1 MMKHIYTKLT
11 FLLLLLLGSTSLF
24 GSSTY
29 YSKVTVA
36 KTGSGTVYVKA
47 GSTFSGTNTSDTQ
60 NSDATSAPTHTY
72 SIKATAANG
81 YEFAGWSGS
90 GVTIANASDAQ
101 TTCTITANSTNKNSP
116 ASGTAT
122 ATFKAIPTFYF
133 KSVAT
138 TNNSTYGSAYTTFT
152 ASAASTT
159 TSTSVTANVRGE
171 HYNTASATKT
181 AYFRAVANSG
191 YVFKGWS
198 TTSSEDDIFDINT
211 SITYDL
217 TSDKTSSSSP
227 ATIQYYAIFGTKFAP
242 QITGTATTS
251 TEVGDSYTA
260 DFTFKNTSSDKP
272 TASNSDDFYFTI
284 NHQLSSS
291 VHNGTNVISY
301 DPTKNEVKA
310 LNAGTATITF
320 THKSTD
326 SHEGASETFTIKVSK
341 KTATLKV
348 NNGTNFTQTM
358 NLDATLSGVTFT
370 STNTDYTNSPI
381 TVAQKTGNNVAAMEY
396 TQGTRTGAV
405 KSSYTIGNATWE
417 ITQSENYQYKK
428 ATAIYTVN
436 VELATSDCSILLH
449 SSNPDKEAS
458 KVGTIDFGYY
468 GASMTFDVKAK
479 GWGGTTIVTKYYSD
493 NNTSNE
499 SASGT
504 VDLLGSSSY
513 ESKNMTLGANNS
525 GAYVT
530 KVKFAKSGT
539 DDPYINTIR
548 IYAAKYLETK
558 NTDGAV
564 VSKLTTPLN
573 VKGGHTKK
581 LKFKVEY
588 ATCASTIKL
597 VSSSDKL
604 KFANGKTTYSFT
616 PDSKKYGREEIEL
629 TFTSANAPETA
640 DETITIYT
648 QYEYKTLTVTCKT
661 VDKLTTTLRYKGE
674 NFYSTNQANLAATEV
689 FDVVDQNGDLVTNP
703 VITLKSSNT
712 NAIGLENNNTVLNPG
727 CGGSST
733 ITASYAGD
741 DIYKSAT
748 DLPKTITIN
757 HEAQDVVD
765 FTEVALP
772 AILIDDEIDLTGWA
786 TSACGADITYEVAT
800 SNELTGSIKVENGK
814 VIGISK
820 GTVRLRAGSNGD
832 CTNSP
837 SEKAFHNFVVRDIN
851 DPCGTILRTINST
864 VSLSD
869 GNSDIYPISDG
880 LQDQLTLKVWK
891 QSNSLFT
898 STSGTAIILFL
909 NANNQEIT
917 RETYSVDNLSTS
929 EPSTANITID
939 LKQDKYAGTKK
950 LQFSATGNRKK
961 YFKEI
966 RVTQQAYL
974 NCPETVPMST
984 VQACQESS
992 CDFTVSYSDLARLQL
1007 SQTNPKF
1014 TYEIWKGNQK
1024 LDVFD
1029 NDCGGYGEYTL
1040 KFYYTPKA
1048 KGDFSNT
1055 VTISASGLSKQ
1066 ITLSGTAQKPDREI
1080 VWNPDEDLEIYATQS
1095 LTFDASAKTDCLD
1108 PAGTVEYSYEAA
1120 KLNAATVNGN
1130 QITFNKAG
1138 DIIVKVNT
1146 VDSENFY
1153 NAPEVTKPW
1162 TVKQVEVEVTNLNIT
1177 STIKYGDDKSVVAY
1191 DNSWQAT
1198 GVQNGQT
1205 VTGTPTYVAPEKFD
1219 AVGQQD
1225 LTFKFIA
1232 DDEDVYVKET
1242 TFTVQV
1248 NVLPAVATY
1257 AATATIILGQPLS
1270 AANLKNATTGING
1283 ESVSGT
1289 ITWANSVDQTTVP
1302 TEAGTYTYAIHFES
1316 TNNNYE
1322 SGDGMCT
1329 VTVLEGKIFTGA
1341 ADDNDVW
1348 LNPTN
1353 WEGGVPSATDRVIID
1368 NNIIIS
1374 GNIEV
1379 GGLTINAG
1387 KTVTVADGATLT
1399 VGDKSTI
1406 ARENNSY
1413 GNIIVETGGQLKLSA
1428 GNTGIVEV
1436 SDFTLYSGYENKE
1449 ENNETISKPKSGQVI
1464 NADKLHANGN
1474 VRFILDITPEA
1485 TVADEWYD
1493 ITVPF
1498 PVNAL
1503 TGVTR
1508 YENGEWKELTYS
1520 TQYAFM
1526 DYHEDV
1532 RARGQ
1537 NGWKWYRGI
1546 LKPGVMYSFA
1556 TDATINR
1563 YCFTMVKDSTIN
1575 IGLNHRLQA
1584 TQGQGEVK
1592 HKGWNGI
1599 GNGTMTYAKLEG
1611 DYLVQMLSRDDNNE
1625 PVYKTVAGSEHS
1637 FAVGA
1642 AYFVQVGENCALEMS
1657 TDTEAGNPLRA
1668 PQRSTASEPGK
1679 RISVT
1684 LASNGRDC
1692 DNFFVTCDED
1702 ATDTYTIGKDLMK
1715 MGNLTGTKTAR
1726 LWTNAKG
1733 ANLCA
1738 VHAAYN
1744 GDEAIIPLSI
1754 YAPANAEYTLSL
1766 NSNPAEDVYLTRNG
1780 IIVWDLTMSE
1790 YTFDLSAG
1798 TNDSYAL
1805 RVVRRISNTA
1815 TGVDEATGNNRG
1827 TNFAEKMIVNGQLFI
1842 LRDGIL
1848 YDAQGR
1854 KVENR

>member
-1 MMKHIYTKLT
+1 MKHIYTKLT

-24 GSSTY
+24 GNSSTY

-47 GSTFSGTNTSDTQ
+47 GSTFSGTKTSDTQ

-72 SIKATAANG
+72 SIKATAADG

-90 GVTIANASDAQ
+90 GVTIENASAAQ
-101 TTCTITANSTNKNSP
+101 TTCTITANSTDKNSP
-116 ASGTAT
+116 ASGKAT

-152 ASAASTT
+152 ASTASTT

-181 AYFRAVANSG
+181 AYFRAVAKSG

-198 TTSSEDDIFDINT
+198 TTSSESNIFNT
-211 SITYDL
+211 NASITYDL

-381 TVAQKTGNNVAAMEY
+381 AVAQKTGNNVAAMEY
-396 TQGTRTGAV
+396 TQGTRTGVV

-428 ATAIYTVN
+428 ATATYTVH

-458 KVGTIDFGYY
+458 NVGTIDFGYY

-479 GWGGTTIVTKYYSD
+479 GLGGTTIVTKYYSD

-504 VDLLGSSSY
+504 VDLWGSSY

-616 PDSKKYGREEIEL
+616 PDSKKYGRKEIEL
-629 TFTSANAPETA
+629 TFTSANAPETV

-689 FDVVDQNGDLVTNP
+689 FEVVDQNGDLVTNP

-712 NAIGLENNNTVLNPG
+712 NAIGLESNNTVLNPG

-814 VIGISK
+814 VKGVSK
-820 GTVRLRAGSNGD
+820 GTVRLRAYTNGD

-891 QSNSLFT
+891 QSNFLFT

-929 EPSTANITID
+929 EPSTANVTID

-1146 VDSENFY
+1146 VDSEDFN

-1225 LTFKFIA
+1225 MTFKFIA

-1270 AANLKNATTGING
+1270 AANLKNATIGING

-1353 WEGGVPSATDRVIID
+1353 WEGGVPSTTDRVIID
-1368 NNIIIS
+1368 NNITIS

-1413 GNIIVETGGQLKLSA
+1413 GNIIVEAGGQLKLHA
-1428 GNTGIVEV
+1428 DGDVQIN
-1436 SDFTLYSGYENKE
+1436 DFTLYSSYDEGQ
-1449 ENNETISKPKSGQVI
+1449 PKSGQVS
-1464 NADKLHANGN
+1464 NPAKLHTNGN
-1474 VRFILDITPEA
+1474 AYFILDLDPSGNA
-1485 TVADEWYD
+1485 SYGWYD
-1493 ITVPF
+1493 FTVPF
-1498 PVNAL
+1498 PVDVLNGIARSADGSNWD
-1503 TGVTR
+1503 TTIKNEVNYAVMAF
-1508 YENGEWKELTYS
+1508 YEDLRAQN
-1520 TQYAFM
+1520 QYAWKK
-1526 DYHEDV
+1526 YH
-1532 RARGQ
+1532 
-1537 NGWKWYRGI
+1537 GI
-1546 LKPGVMYSFA
+1546 LQPGRAYTMTIDSKINTYRFA
-1556 TDATINR
+1556 MT
-1563 YCFTMVKDSTIN
+1563 KDGEFNTT
-1575 IGLNHRLQA
+1575 LTQA
-1584 TQGQGEVK
+1584 LEESGDGDDY
-1592 HKGWNGI
+1592 GWNGV
-1599 GNGTMTYAKLEG
+1599 GNGTMQYIKLNEQPT
-1611 DYLVQMLSRDDNNE
+1611 VQMYQHTDNVYL
-1625 PVYKTVAGSEHS
+1625 PVDAGTQA
-1637 FAVGA
+1637 FAVGSS
-1642 AYFVQVGENCALEMS
+1642 YFVQKSEQLSQLTLVPVQDAIS
-1657 TDTEAGNPLRA
+1657 VLRA
-1668 PQRSTASEPGK
+1668 PQREREAQERFG
-1679 RISVT
+1679 VT
-1684 LASNGRDC
+1684 LTQDGKTC
-1692 DNFFVTCDED
+1692 DNLFVTCSDE
-1702 ATDTYTIGKDLMK
+1702 ATTAYTRGKDVQK
-1715 MGNLTGTKTAR
+1715 MGNLKGAKIAR
-1726 LWTNAKG
+1726 MWTNAKG
-1733 ANLCA
+1733 KNLCA
-1738 VHAAYN
+1738 IYTAYN
-1744 GDEAIIPLSI
+1744 GNEAVIPMQI
-1754 YAPANAEYTLSL
+1754 YAPATGSYTLALS
-1766 NSNPAEDVYLTRNG
+1766 SIPAEDVYLTRNG

-1790 YTFDLSAG
+1790 YTFDIEAG

-1805 RVVRRISNTA
+1805 QVVRRAPSTA
-1815 TGVDEATGNNRG
+1815 TGVDATDNRG
-1827 TNFAEKMIVNGQLFI
+1827 TIFAEKMIVNGQLYI
-1842 LRDGIL
+1842 LRDGVL
-1848 YDAQGR
+1848 YDAQGK
-1854 KVENR
+1854 KVADKY

>member
-47 GSTFSGTNTSDTQ
+47 GSTFSGTKTSDTQ

-72 SIKATAANG
+72 SIKATAADG

-90 GVTIANASDAQ
+90 GVTIANASAAQ

-159 TSTSVTANVRGE
+159 TSTSVTADVRGE

-211 SITYDL
+211 SITYNL

-381 TVAQKTGNNVAAMEY
+381 AVAQKTGNNVAAMEY
-396 TQGTRTGAV
+396 TQGTRTGVV

-428 ATAIYTVN
+428 ATATYTVN

-458 KVGTIDFGYY
+458 NVGTIDFGYY

-479 GWGGTTIVTKYYSD
+479 GLGGTTIVTKYYSD

-504 VDLLGSSSY
+504 VDIWGSSY

-616 PDSKKYGREEIEL
+616 PDSKKYGRKEIEL
-629 TFTSANAPETA
+629 TFTSANAPETV

-689 FDVVDQNGDLVTNP
+689 FEVVDQNGDLVTNP

-712 NAIGLENNNTVLNPG
+712 NAIGLESNNTVLNPG

-786 TSACGADITYEVAT
+786 TSACGADITYEVVT

-814 VIGISK
+814 VKGVSK
-820 GTVRLRAGSNGD
+820 GTVRLRAYTNGD

-1153 NAPEVTKPW
+1153 NAPEVTKTW

-1353 WEGGVPSATDRVIID
+1353 WEGGVPSTTDRVIID
-1368 NNIIIS
+1368 NNITIS

-1413 GNIIVETGGQLKLSA
+1413 GNIIVEAGGQLKLHA
-1428 GNTGIVEV
+1428 DGDVQIN
-1436 SDFTLYSGYENKE
+1436 DFTLYSSYDEGQ
-1449 ENNETISKPKSGQVI
+1449 PKSGQVS
-1464 NADKLHANGN
+1464 NPAKLHTNGN
-1474 VRFILDITPEA
+1474 AYFILDLDPSGNA
-1485 TVADEWYD
+1485 SYGWYD
-1493 ITVPF
+1493 FTVPF
-1498 PVNAL
+1498 PVDVL
-1503 TGVTR
+1503 SGVARSADGSNWDTTIKNEVNYAVMAF
-1508 YENGEWKELTYS
+1508 YEDLRAQN
-1520 TQYAFM
+1520 QYAWKK
-1526 DYHEDV
+1526 YH
-1532 RARGQ
+1532 
-1537 NGWKWYRGI
+1537 GI
-1546 LKPGVMYSFA
+1546 LQPGRAYTMTIDSKINTYRFA
-1556 TDATINR
+1556 MT
-1563 YCFTMVKDSTIN
+1563 KDGEFNTT
-1575 IGLNHRLQA
+1575 LTQA
-1584 TQGQGEVK
+1584 LEESGDGDDY
-1592 HKGWNGI
+1592 GWNGV
-1599 GNGTMTYAKLEG
+1599 GNGTMQYIKLNEQPT
-1611 DYLVQMLSRDDNNE
+1611 VQMYQHTDNVYL
-1625 PVYKTVAGSEHS
+1625 PVDAGTQA
-1637 FAVGA
+1637 FAVGSS
-1642 AYFVQVGENCALEMS
+1642 YFVQKSEQLSQLTLVPVQDAIS
-1657 TDTEAGNPLRA
+1657 VLRA
-1668 PQRSTASEPGK
+1668 PQREREAQERFG
-1679 RISVT
+1679 VT
-1684 LASNGRDC
+1684 LTQDGKTC
-1692 DNFFVTCDED
+1692 DNLFVTCSDE
-1702 ATDTYTIGKDLMK
+1702 ATTAYTRGKDVQK
-1715 MGNLTGTKTAR
+1715 MGNLEGAKIAR
-1726 LWTNAKG
+1726 MWTNAKG
-1733 ANLCA
+1733 KNLCA
-1738 VHAAYN
+1738 IYTAYN
-1744 GDEAIIPLSI
+1744 GNEAVIPMQI
-1754 YAPANAEYTLSL
+1754 YAPATGSYTLALS
-1766 NSNPAEDVYLTRNG
+1766 SIPAEDVYLTRNG

-1790 YTFDLSAG
+1790 YTFDIEAG

-1805 RVVRRISNTA
+1805 QVVRRAPSTA
-1815 TGVDEATGNNRG
+1815 TGVDATDNRG
-1827 TNFAEKMIVNGQLFI
+1827 TIFAEKMIVNGQLYI
-1842 LRDGIL
+1842 LRDGVL
-1848 YDAQGR
+1848 YDAQGK
-1854 KVENR
+1854 KVADKY

>member
-1 MMKHIYTKLT
+1 MKHIYTKLT

-47 GSTFSGTNTSDTQ
+47 GNTFSGTNTSDTQ
-60 NSDATSAPTHTY
+60 NSKATSAPTHTY
-72 SIKATAANG
+72 SIKATAADG

-90 GVTIANASDAQ
+90 GVTITNASAAQ
-101 TTCTITANSTNKNSP
+101 TTCTITANSTDKNSP

-284 NHQLSSS
+284 SHQLSSS

-381 TVAQKTGNNVAAMEY
+381 AVAQKTGNNVAAMEY
-396 TQGTRTGAV
+396 TQGTRTGVV

-428 ATAIYTVN
+428 ATATYTVN

-458 KVGTIDFGYY
+458 NVGTIDFGYY

-479 GWGGTTIVTKYYSD
+479 GLGGTTIVTKYYSD

-504 VDLLGSSSY
+504 VDLWGSSY

-573 VKGGHTKK
+573 VKGSHTKK

-616 PDSKKYGREEIEL
+616 PDSKKYGRKEIEL
-629 TFTSANAPETA
+629 TFTSANAPETV

-674 NFYSTNQANLAATEV
+674 NSYSTNQANLAATEV
-689 FDVVDQNGDLVTNP
+689 FEVVDQNGDLVTSP

-712 NAIGLENNNTVLNPG
+712 NAIGLESNNTVLNPG

-814 VIGISK
+814 VKGVSK
-820 GTVRLRAGSNGD
+820 GTVRLRAYTNGD

-891 QSNSLFT
+891 QSNFLFT

-929 EPSTANITID
+929 EPSTANVTID

-950 LQFSATGNRKK
+950 LQFSATGNRNK

-992 CDFTVSYSDLARLQL
+992 CDFTVSYSDLARLQI

-1029 NDCGGYGEYTL
+1029 NDCGGFGEYTL

-1120 KLNAATVNGN
+1120 KQDAATVNGN

-1146 VDSENFY
+1146 VDSEDFN
-1153 NAPEVTKPW
+1153 NALEVTKPW

-1225 LTFKFIA
+1225 MTFKFIA

-1302 TEAGTYTYAIHFES
+1302 AEAGTYTYAIHFES

-1329 VTVLEGKIFTGA
+1329 ITVLEGKIFTGA

-1353 WEGGVPSATDRVIID
+1353 WEGGVPSTTDRVIID
-1368 NNIIIS
+1368 NNITIS

-1413 GNIIVETGGQLKLSA
+1413 GNIIVEAGGQLKLHA
-1428 GNTGIVEV
+1428 DGDVQIN
-1436 SDFTLYSGYENKE
+1436 DFTLYSGYEG
-1449 ENNETISKPKSGQVI
+1449 TTPKSGQVS
-1464 NADKLHANGN
+1464 NAGALTANGIA
-1474 VRFILDITPEA
+1474 RFILDITPA
-1485 TVADEWYD
+1485 GQTVAEEWYD

-1498 PVNAL
+1498 HVNAL

-1508 YENGEWKELTYS
+1508 YENGAWTEALTYD
-1520 TQYAFM
+1520 THYAFM

-1537 NGWKWYRGI
+1537 NGWKWYRGT
-1546 LKPGVMYSFA
+1546 LQPSVMYSFI
-1556 TDATINR
+1556 TDATVNR
-1563 YCFTMVKDSTIN
+1563 YCFTRAEGNFNTA
-1575 IGLNHRLQA
+1575 LTHPLQA
-1584 TQGQGEVK
+1584 TQGQGENK
-1592 HKGWNGI
+1592 YKGWNGI
-1599 GNGTMTYAKLEG
+1599 GNGTMTDINLEG
-1611 DYLVQMLSRDDNNE
+1611 VNVGEIYYVQMFDHDNH
-1625 PVYKTVAGSEHS
+1625 VYTSVDASMHS

-1642 AYFVQVGENCALEMS
+1642 AYFVQVGQNCELSMTIDE
-1657 TDTEAGNPLRA
+1657 EGNNPLRA
-1668 PQRSTASEPGK
+1668 PKRNVGFEPSK
-1679 RISVT
+1679 RFGVT
-1684 LASNGRDC
+1684 LAANGSNC
-1692 DNFFVTCDED
+1692 DNLFVACDED
-1702 ATDTYTIGKDLMK
+1702 ATDTYTIGKDLAK

-1733 ANLCA
+1733 TDLCA
-1738 VHAAYN
+1738 IHAAYTN
-1744 GDEAIIPLSI
+1744 NTAIVPLQM
-1754 YAPANAEYTLSL
+1754 YAPAEGEYTLSL
-1766 NSNPAEDVYLTRNG
+1766 DRTPTEDVYLTRNG
-1780 IIVWDLTMSE
+1780 MIVWDLTMSE
-1790 YTFDLSAG
+1790 YTFDLEAG

-1805 RVVRRISNTA
+1805 MVVRRAPEIVTSVEDNTC
-1815 TGVDEATGNNRG
+1815 G
-1827 TNFAEKMIVNGQLFI
+1827 TIFAEKIIVDGQLFI
-1842 LRDGIL
+1842 LRDGAL

>member
-1 MMKHIYTKLT
+1 MKHIYTKLT

-47 GSTFSGTNTSDTQ
+47 GNTFSGTNTSDTQ

-90 GVTIANASDAQ
+90 GVTIANASAAQ

-381 TVAQKTGNNVAAMEY
+381 AVAQKTGNNVAAMEY
-396 TQGTRTGAV
+396 TQGTRTGVV

-428 ATAIYTVN
+428 ATATYTVN

-458 KVGTIDFGYY
+458 NVGTIDFGYY

-479 GWGGTTIVTKYYSD
+479 GLGGTTIVTKYYSD

-504 VDLLGSSSY
+504 VDFWGSSY

-616 PDSKKYGREEIEL
+616 PDSKKYGRKEIEL
-629 TFTSANAPETA
+629 TFTSANAPETV

-689 FDVVDQNGDLVTNP
+689 FEVVDQNGDLVTNP

-712 NAIGLENNNTVLNPG
+712 NAIGLESNNTVLNPG

-748 DLPKTITIN
+748 DLPQTITIN

-814 VIGISK
+814 VKGVSK
-820 GTVRLRAGSNGD
+820 GTVRLRAYTNGD

-929 EPSTANITID
+929 EPSTANVTID

-1120 KLNAATVNGN
+1120 KQDAATVNGN

-1138 DIIVKVNT
+1138 DITVKVNT
-1146 VDSENFY
+1146 VDSEDFN

-1177 STIKYGDDKSVVAY
+1177 STIKYGDNKSVVAY

-1219 AVGQQD
+1219 AVGQQY

-1302 TEAGTYTYAIHFES
+1302 AEAGTYTYAIHFES

-1353 WEGGVPSATDRVIID
+1353 WEGGVPSTTDRVIID
-1368 NNIIIS
+1368 NNITIS

-1399 VGDKSTI
+1399 VGEKSTI

-1413 GNIIVETGGQLKLSA
+1413 GNIIVEAGGQLKLHA
-1428 GNTGIVEV
+1428 DGDVQIN
-1436 SDFTLYSGYENKE
+1436 DFTLYSGYEG
-1449 ENNETISKPKSGQVI
+1449 TTPKSGQVS
-1464 NADKLHANGN
+1464 NPAKLHTNGN
-1474 VRFILDITPEA
+1474 AYFILDLDPSGNA
-1485 TVADEWYD
+1485 SYGWYD
-1493 ITVPF
+1493 FTVPF
-1498 PVNAL
+1498 PVDVLN
-1503 TGVTR
+1503 GVARSADGSNWDTTIKNEVNYAVMAF
-1508 YENGEWKELTYS
+1508 YEDLRAQN
-1520 TQYAFM
+1520 QYAWKK
-1526 DYHEDV
+1526 YH
-1532 RARGQ
+1532 
-1537 NGWKWYRGI
+1537 GI
-1546 LKPGVMYSFA
+1546 LQPGRAYTMTIDSKINTYRFA
-1556 TDATINR
+1556 MT
-1563 YCFTMVKDSTIN
+1563 KDGEFNTT
-1575 IGLNHRLQA
+1575 LTQA
-1584 TQGQGEVK
+1584 LEESGDGDDY
-1592 HKGWNGI
+1592 GWNGV
-1599 GNGTMTYAKLEG
+1599 GNGTMQYIKLNEQPT
-1611 DYLVQMLSRDDNNE
+1611 VQMYQHTDNVYL
-1625 PVYKTVAGSEHS
+1625 PVDAGTQA
-1637 FAVGA
+1637 FAVGSS
-1642 AYFVQVGENCALEMS
+1642 YFVQKSEQLSQLTLVPVQDAIS
-1657 TDTEAGNPLRA
+1657 VLRA
-1668 PQRSTASEPGK
+1668 PQREREAQERFG
-1679 RISVT
+1679 VT
-1684 LASNGRDC
+1684 LTQDGKTC
-1692 DNFFVTCDED
+1692 DNLFVTCSDE
-1702 ATDTYTIGKDLMK
+1702 ATTAYTRGKDVQK
-1715 MGNLTGTKTAR
+1715 MGNLEGTKIAR
-1726 LWTNAKG
+1726 MWTNAKG
-1733 ANLCA
+1733 KNLCA
-1738 VHAAYN
+1738 IYTAYN
-1744 GDEAIIPLSI
+1744 GNEAVIPMQI
-1754 YAPANAEYTLSL
+1754 YAPATGSYTLALS
-1766 NSNPAEDVYLTRNG
+1766 SIPAEDVYLTRNG

-1790 YTFDLSAG
+1790 YTFDIEAG

-1805 RVVRRISNTA
+1805 QVVRRAPSTA
-1815 TGVDEATGNNRG
+1815 TGVDATDNRG
-1827 TNFAEKMIVNGQLFI
+1827 TIFAEKMIVNGQLYI
-1842 LRDGIL
+1842 LRDGVL
-1848 YDAQGR
+1848 YDAQGK
-1854 KVENR
+1854 KVADKY